1 MSRRITKY
9 VEVEAEVEITEE
21 DIREAIGSDPLLYD
35 IQQRVMTLGEPL
47 EDVIDDLMRGANL
60 YWRLP

>member
-9 VEVEAEVEITEE
+9 VEVEITEE
-21 DIREAIGSDPLLYD
+21 DIHEAIGSDHLLYQ

-47 EDVIDDLMRGANL
+47 EEVIDDLMRGANL